1 MNSVIGAFEAKTHFS
16 ELLERVERGE
26 RITITKHGRE
36 VAELV
41 PTGSVDFAA
50 ARAAVEGIRA
60 LSKKLPETDLSW
72 KELRD
77 EGRKH

>member
-1 MNSVIGAFEAKTHFS
+1 M
-16 ELLERVERGE
+16 ERGE

-41 PTGSVDFAA
+41 PTGGVDFAA

-60 LSKKLPETDLSW
+60 LSKKLLETDLSW